1 MNIVEQLKHSG
12 MIAQVSSEDDLLR
25 HLEGGSRSVYCG
37 FDPTADSLHIGNLV
51 PLLALKKFQMAGHKP
66 ILLMGGATGIIGDP
80 SGRDSEREL
89 LSREAVEKQMKS
101 IRLQAS
107 EFLDFDCGQNSALLV
122 NNLDWIS
129 EINVIDYL
137 RDIGKYFSVNSMMQ
151 KESVRRRIA
160 NDSQGISY
168 TEFSYMILQSYDYL
182 VLNRKHECTIQIGG
196 SDQWGNIT
204 AGIDLIRRAEGRS
217 AFAIT
222 YPLITRADGTKLG
235 KSTGGSIWLDKK
247 KTPPFEFYQYW
258 LNVSDQEALQY
269 LALFTLLGTDELLK
283 LSVEHQKNLGN
294 RTAQKRLAAEVTSL
308 VHGKDQLRQAERITA
323 ALFESKIEALQ
334 EEDFEQLSLDGLQ
347 KSFLEEDRTLLSA
360 LVSSGLAQTPR
371 GDVTIGQ
378 ARKLIQGNSI
388 SVNGKKIANTEER
401 LEKANAFYG
410 KYFLVQKG
418 KKTHHL
424 FANQ

>member
-25 HLEGGSRSVYCG
+25 HLENGSRSVYCG

-51 PLLALKKFQMAGHKP
+51 PLLALRKFQMAGHKP

-89 LSREAVEKQMKS
+89 QSPEAVEKQMKS

-107 EFLDFDCGQNSALLV
+107 EFLDFDCGKNSALLV

-151 KESVRRRIA
+151 KESVRRRIS
-160 NDSQGISY
+160 NESQGISY
-168 TEFSYMILQSYDYL
+168 TEFSYMVLQSYDYL
-182 VLNRKHECTIQIGG
+182 VLNRKHDCTIQIGG

-204 AGIDLIRRAEGRS
+204 AGIDLIRKAEGRS

-258 LNVSDQEALQY
+258 LNVSDQEASQY
-269 LALFTLLGTDELLK
+269 LALFTLLEKDELVSLAG
-283 LSVEHQKNLGN
+283 EHQKNPGN
-294 RTAQKRLAAEVTSL
+294 RIAQKMLAAEVTAL
-308 VHGKDQLRQAERITA
+308 VHGRDELLQAERITS
-323 ALFESKIEALQ
+323 ALFESKIEALR
-334 EEDFEQLSLDGLQ
+334 EEDFEQLSLDGVQ
-347 KSFLEEDRTLLSA
+347 KSFLGEDLTLLSA
-360 LVSSGLAQTPR
+360 LVSSGLAKTPK
-371 GDVTIGQ
+371 GEVTIGQ
-378 ARKLIQGNSI
+378 ARKLIQGKSI
-388 SVNGKKIANTEER
+388 SVNGKKIIDIEAKLNM
-401 LEKANAFYG
+401 ANALYG
-410 KYFLVQKG
+410 KYFLIQKG

-424 FANQ
+424 FIG

>member
-25 HLEGGSRSVYCG
+25 HLENGSRSVYCG

-51 PLLALKKFQMAGHKP
+51 PLLALRKFQMAGHKP

-89 LSREAVEKQMKS
+89 QSPEAVEKQMKS

-107 EFLDFDCGQNSALLV
+107 EFLDFDCGKNSALLV

-151 KESVRRRIA
+151 KESVRRRIS
-160 NDSQGISY
+160 NESQGISY
-168 TEFSYMILQSYDYL
+168 TEFSYMVLQSYDYL
-182 VLNRKHECTIQIGG
+182 VLNRKHDCTIQIGG

-204 AGIDLIRRAEGRS
+204 AGIDLIRKAEGRS

-258 LNVSDQEALQY
+258 LNVSDQEASQY
-269 LALFTLLGTDELLK
+269 LALFTLLEKDEILK
-283 LSVEHQKNLGN
+283 LASEHQKNPGN
-294 RTAQKRLAAEVTSL
+294 RIAQKMLAAEVTNL
-308 VHGKDQLRQAERITA
+308 VHGRDELLQAERITS
-323 ALFESKIEALQ
+323 ALFESKIEALR
-334 EEDFEQLSLDGLQ
+334 EEDFEQLSLDGVQ
-347 KSFLEEDRTLLSA
+347 KSFLGEDLTLLSA
-360 LVSSGLAQTPR
+360 LVSSGLAKTPK
-371 GDVTIGQ
+371 GEVTIGQ
-378 ARKLIQGNSI
+378 ARKLIQGKSI
-388 SVNGKKIANTEER
+388 SVNGKKIIDIEAKLNM
-401 LEKANAFYG
+401 ANALYG
-410 KYFLVQKG
+410 KYFLIQKG

-424 FANQ
+424 FIG

>member
-25 HLEGGSRSVYCG
+25 HLEGRSRSVYCG

-258 LNVSDQEALQY
+258 LNVSDQEASQY
-269 LALFTLLGTDELLK
+269 LALFTLLEKEELLK
-283 LSVEHQKNLGN
+283 LSVEHQKNPGN
-294 RTAQKRLAAEVTSL
+294 RIAQKILAAEVTSL
-308 VHGKDQLRQAERITA
+308 VHGIDHLRQAERITA
-323 ALFESKIEALQ
+323 ALFESKIEALE

-347 KSFLEEDRTLLSA
+347 KSVLGEDRALLSA

-371 GDVTIGQ
+371 GEVTIGQ
-378 ARKLIQGNSI
+378 ARKLIQGKSI
-388 SVNGKKIANTEER
+388 SVNGKKIASIEER
-401 LEKANAFYG
+401 LDAANALYG

-424 FANQ
+424 FIG

>member
-12 MIAQVSSEDDLLR
+12 MIAQVSSEDELLR

-51 PLLALKKFQMAGHKP
+51 PLLALKKFQIAGHKP

-89 LSREAVEKQMKS
+89 QSREAVEKQMKS

-129 EINVIDYL
+129 GINVIDYL
-137 RDIGKYFSVNSMMQ
+137 RDIGKHFSVNAMMQ
-151 KESVRRRIA
+151 KESVRRRIV
-160 NDSQGISY
+160 NESQGISY
-168 TEFSYMILQSYDYL
+168 TEFSYMILQSYDFL

-204 AGIDLIRRAEGRS
+204 AGIDLIRKAQGRS

-258 LNVSDQEALQY
+258 LNVSDEEALQY
-269 LALFTLLGTDELLK
+269 LALFTLLKKDEILK
-283 LSVEHQKNLGN
+283 LSTEHQKNLGN
-294 RTAQKRLAAEVTSL
+294 RIAQKMLAAEVTTL
-308 VHGKDQLRQAERITA
+308 VHGRDELRQAERITS
-323 ALFESKIEALQ
+323 ALFESRIEALQ
-334 EEDFEQLSLDGLQ
+334 EKDFEQLSLDGLQ
-347 KSFLEEDRTLLSA
+347 KSFLEEDRSLISA
-360 LVSSGLAQTPR
+360 LVSAGLAQTPR
-371 GDVTIGQ
+371 GEVTIGQ
-378 ARKLIQGNSI
+378 ARKLIQGKSI
-388 SVNGKKIANTEER
+388 SVNGKKITDIEER
-401 LEKANAFYG
+401 LEKANALYG

-418 KKTHHL
+418 KKTHCL
-424 FANQ
+424 FIG

>member
-12 MIAQVSSEDDLLR
+12 MVAQISSEDDLIR
-25 HLEGGSRSVYCG
+25 HLESDSRSIYCG

-51 PLLALKKFQMAGHKP
+51 PLLALKRFQMAGHKP

-89 LSREAVEKQMKS
+89 QSPEAVEKQMNS

-129 EINVIDYL
+129 DINVIDYL
-137 RDIGKYFSVNSMMQ
+137 RDIGKHFSVNSMMQ
-151 KESVRRRIA
+151 KESVRRRIV
-160 NDSQGISY
+160 NESQGISY

-182 VLNRKHECTIQIGG
+182 VLNRKYQCTIQIGG

-204 AGIDLIRRAEGRS
+204 SGIDLIRRSEGRS

-235 KSTGGSIWLDKK
+235 KSTGGSIWLDRK
-247 KTPPFEFYQYW
+247 KTPPFSFYQYW
-258 LNVSDQEALQY
+258 LNVSDNEALTY
-269 LALFTLLGTDELLK
+269 LALFTLLEKEEILTLSDEH
-283 LSVEHQKNLGN
+283 EKNPGN
-294 RTAQKRLAAEVTSL
+294 RIAQKVLAAEVTNL
-308 VHGKDQLRQAERITA
+308 VHGKEELRQAKRITS
-323 ALFESKIEALQ
+323 ALFESKISALQ
-334 EEDFEQLSLDGLQ
+334 QQDFEQLSVDGMQ
-347 KSFLEEDRTLLSA
+347 KSFLGEDRTLLNA
-360 LVSSGLAQTPR
+360 LVISGLAQTPK
-371 GDVTIGQ
+371 GEITAGQ
-378 ARKLIQGNSI
+378 ARKLIEGKSI
-388 SVNGKKIANTEER
+388 SVNGKKITDSEAT
-401 LEKANAFYG
+401 LEPTDALYG

-424 FANQ
+424 LIG

>member
-25 HLEGGSRSVYCG
+25 HLENGSRSVYCG

-51 PLLALKKFQMAGHKP
+51 PLLALRKFQMAGHKP

-89 LSREAVEKQMKS
+89 QSPEAVEKQMKS

-107 EFLDFDCGQNSALLV
+107 EFLDFDCGKNSALLV

-151 KESVRRRIA
+151 KESVRRRIS
-160 NDSQGISY
+160 NESQGISY
-168 TEFSYMILQSYDYL
+168 TEFSYMVLQSYDYL
-182 VLNRKHECTIQIGG
+182 VLNRKHDCTIQIGG

-204 AGIDLIRRAEGRS
+204 AGIDLIRKAEGRS

-258 LNVSDQEALQY
+258 LNVSDQEASQY
-269 LALFTLLGTDELLK
+269 LALFTLLEKDEILK
-283 LSVEHQKNLGN
+283 LASEHQKNPGN
-294 RTAQKRLAAEVTSL
+294 RIAQKMLAAEVTAL
-308 VHGKDQLRQAERITA
+308 VHGRDELLQAERITS
-323 ALFESKIEALQ
+323 ALFESKIEALR

-347 KSFLEEDRTLLSA
+347 KSFLGEDLTLLSA
-360 LVSSGLAQTPR
+360 LVSSGLAKTPK
-371 GDVTIGQ
+371 GEVTIGQ
-378 ARKLIQGNSI
+378 ARKLIQGKSI
-388 SVNGKKIANTEER
+388 SVNGKKIIDIEAKLNM
-401 LEKANAFYG
+401 ANALYG
-410 KYFLVQKG
+410 KYFLIQKG

-424 FANQ
+424 FIG

>member
-89 LSREAVEKQMKS
+89 LSREAVDKQMKS

-151 KESVRRRIA
+151 KESVRRRIV
-160 NDSQGISY
+160 NESQGISY

-424 FANQ
+424 FIG

>member
-151 KESVRRRIA
+151 KESVRRRIV
-160 NDSQGISY
+160 NESQGISY

-269 LALFTLLGTDELLK
+269 LALFTLLEKDELLK

-294 RTAQKRLAAEVTSL
+294 RTAQKILAAEVTSL

-347 KSFLEEDRTLLSA
+347 KSFLGEDRSLISA
-360 LVSSGLAQTPR
+360 LVSAGLAQTPK
-371 GDVTIGQ
+371 GEVTIGQ

-388 SVNGKKIANTEER
+388 SVNGKKITDTEER
-401 LEKANAFYG
+401 LEKANALYG

-424 FANQ
+424 FIG

>member
-1 MNIVEQLKHSG
+1 MNLVEQLKYSG
-12 MIAQVSSEDDLLR
+12 MIAQISSEDDLLQ
-25 HLEGGSRSVYCG
+25 HLESGSRSVYCG

-89 LSREAVEKQMKS
+89 QTLEAVEKQMNS
-101 IRLQAS
+101 IRLQAK
-107 EFLDFDCGQNSALLV
+107 EFLDFDCGQNSAILV

-137 RDIGKYFSVNSMMQ
+137 RDIGKHFSVNSMMQ
-151 KESVRRRIA
+151 KESVRRRIV
-160 NDSQGISY
+160 NESQGISY

-182 VLNRKHECTIQIGG
+182 VLNRKYQCTVQIGG

-204 AGIDLIRRAEGRS
+204 SGIDLIRRSEGRS

-247 KTPPFEFYQYW
+247 KTSPFGFYQYW
-258 LNVSDQEALQY
+258 LNVSDDEALRY
-269 LALFTLLGTDELLK
+269 LALFTLLEKEEMLK
-283 LSVEHQKNLGN
+283 LSDEHKKNPGN
-294 RTAQKRLAAEVTSL
+294 RSAQKALAAEVTKL
-308 VHGKDQLRQAERITA
+308 VHGRGELLQAERITS
-323 ALFESKIEALQ
+323 ALFESKIAALRK
-334 EEDFEQLSLDGLQ
+334 EDFEQLSLDGMQ
-347 KSFLEEDRTLLSA
+347 KTLLGEDRTLLNA
-360 LVSSGLAQTPR
+360 LVISGLAQTPK
-371 GDVTIGQ
+371 GEVTIGQ
-378 ARKLIQGNSI
+378 ARKLIQGKSI
-388 SVNGKKIANTEER
+388 TINGEKITDTKAT
-401 LEKANAFYG
+401 LEKTDGLYG
-410 KYFLVQKG
+410 KYFLIQKG

-424 FANQ
+424 LIG

>member
-12 MIAQVSSEDDLLR
+12 MIAQVSSEDELLR

-89 LSREAVEKQMKS
+89 LSREAVDKQMKS

-151 KESVRRRIA
+151 KESVRRRIV
-160 NDSQGISY
+160 NESQGISY

-269 LALFTLLGTDELLK
+269 LALFTLLEKDELLK

-294 RTAQKRLAAEVTSL
+294 RTAQKILAAEVTSL

-347 KSFLEEDRTLLSA
+347 QSFLEEDRTLLSA

-371 GDVTIGQ
+371 GEVTIGQ

-388 SVNGKKIANTEER
+388 SVNGKKIANIEER

-424 FANQ
+424 FIG

>member
-12 MIAQVSSEDDLLR
+12 MIAQVSSEDELLR

-89 LSREAVEKQMKS
+89 LSREAVDKQMKS

-129 EINVIDYL
+129 EINVIDFL

-151 KESVRRRIA
+151 KESVRRRIV
-160 NDSQGISY
+160 NESQGISY

-378 ARKLIQGNSI
+378 ARKLVQGNSI
-388 SVNGKKIANTEER
+388 SVNGKKIAHTEER

-424 FANQ
+424 FIG

>member
-151 KESVRRRIA
+151 KESVRRRIV
-160 NDSQGISY
+160 NESQGISY

-269 LALFTLLGTDELLK
+269 LALFTLLEKDELLK

-294 RTAQKRLAAEVTSL
+294 RTAQKVSGRGYKFSAWKRS
-308 VHGKDQLRQAERITA
+308 TA
-323 ALFESKIEALQ
+323 TGRENNGCVI
-334 EEDFEQLSLDGLQ
+334 
-347 KSFLEEDRTLLSA
+347 
-360 LVSSGLAQTPR
+360 
-371 GDVTIGQ
+371 
-378 ARKLIQGNSI
+378 RK
-388 SVNGKKIANTEER
+388 
-401 LEKANAFYG
+401 
-410 KYFLVQKG
+410 
-418 KKTHHL
+418 
-424 FANQ
+424 

>member
-12 MIAQVSSEDDLLR
+12 MIAQISSEDDLLR
-25 HLEGGSRSVYCG
+25 HLDGGSRAVYCG

-80 SGRDSEREL
+80 SGRDSERTL
-89 LSREAVEKQMKS
+89 QTPDVVKKQMDS

-107 EFLDFDCGQNSALLV
+107 GFLDFECGPNSAILV

-129 EINVIDYL
+129 EISVIDYL
-137 RDIGKYFSVNSMMQ
+137 RDIGKHFSVNSMMQ

-160 NDSQGISY
+160 NESQGISY

-182 VLNRKHECTIQIGG
+182 ILNKRHECTIQIGG

-204 AGIDLIRRAEGRS
+204 SGIDLIRRVEARS
-217 AFAIT
+217 AYAIT

-247 KTPPFEFYQYW
+247 KTPPFSFYQYW
-258 LNVSDQEALQY
+258 LNVSDDEALRY
-269 LALFTLLGTDELLK
+269 LALFTFLGKEEILM
-283 LSVEHQKNLGN
+283 LSDQHRENPGN
-294 RTAQKRLAAEVTSL
+294 RLAQKVLASEVTKL
-308 VHGKDQLRQAERITA
+308 VHGREELQQAERITS
-323 ALFESKIEALQ
+323 ALFENKIAAMLK
-334 EEDFEQLSLDGLQ
+334 EDFEQLTLDGLQ
-347 KSFLEEDRTLLSA
+347 TSSLGEDRTLLNA
-360 LVSSGLAQTPR
+360 LVISGLAKTPK
-371 GDVTIGQ
+371 GEVTVGQ
-378 ARKLIQGNSI
+378 ARKLIQGKSI
-388 SVNGKKIANTEER
+388 SVNGEKIIDIEAR
-401 LEKANAFYG
+401 LDRSKALYG

-418 KKTHHL
+418 KKTYYL
-424 FANQ
+424 LIG

>member
-12 MIAQVSSEDDLLR
+12 MIAQVSSEDELLR

-89 LSREAVEKQMKS
+89 LSREVVEKQMKS

-151 KESVRRRIA
+151 KESVRRRIV
-160 NDSQGISY
+160 NESQGISY

-294 RTAQKRLAAEVTSL
+294 RTAQKILAAEVTSL

-424 FANQ
+424 FIG

>member
-1 MNIVEQLKHSG
+1 MNIVEQLKYSG
-12 MIAQVSSEDDLLR
+12 MIAQISSEDDLLQ
-25 HLEGGSRSVYCG
+25 HLESGSRSVYCG

-89 LSREAVEKQMKS
+89 QTLEAVEKQMNS
-101 IRLQAS
+101 IRLQAK

-137 RDIGKYFSVNSMMQ
+137 RDIGKHFSVNSMMQ
-151 KESVRRRIA
+151 KESVRRRIV
-160 NDSQGISY
+160 NESQGVSY

-182 VLNRKHECTIQIGG
+182 VLNRKYQCTVQIGG

-204 AGIDLIRRAEGRS
+204 SGIDLIRRSEGRS

-247 KTPPFEFYQYW
+247 KTPPFSFYQYW
-258 LNVSDQEALQY
+258 LNVSDDEALRY
-269 LALFTLLGTDELLK
+269 LALFTLLEKEEVLR
-283 LSVEHQKNLGN
+283 LSGEHKKNPGN
-294 RTAQKRLAAEVTSL
+294 RLAQKVLAAEVTKL
-308 VHGKDQLRQAERITA
+308 VHGRVELLQAERITS
-323 ALFESKIEALQ
+323 ALFESKIGGLTQ
-334 EEDFEQLSLDGLQ
+334 EDFEQLSLDGMQ
-347 KSFLEEDRTLLSA
+347 KTLLGEDRTLINA
-360 LVSSGLAQTPR
+360 LVISGLAQTPK
-371 GDVTIGQ
+371 GEVTIGQ
-378 ARKLIQGNSI
+378 ARKLIQGKSI
-388 SVNGKKIANTEER
+388 TING
-401 LEKANAFYG
+401 EKSLTL
-410 KYFLVQKG
+410 KQ
-418 KKTHHL
+418 H
-424 FANQ
+424 

>member
-12 MIAQVSSEDDLLR
+12 MVAQISSEDDLIR
-25 HLEGGSRSVYCG
+25 HLESDSRSIYCG

-51 PLLALKKFQMAGHKP
+51 PLLALKRFQMAGHKP

-89 LSREAVEKQMKS
+89 QSPEAVEKQMNS

-129 EINVIDYL
+129 DINVIDYL
-137 RDIGKYFSVNSMMQ
+137 RDIGKHFSVNSMMQ
-151 KESVRRRIA
+151 KESVRRRIV
-160 NDSQGISY
+160 NESQGISY

-182 VLNRKHECTIQIGG
+182 VLNRKYQCTIQIGG

-204 AGIDLIRRAEGRS
+204 SGIDLIRRSEGRS

-235 KSTGGSIWLDKK
+235 KSTGGSIWLDRK
-247 KTPPFEFYQYW
+247 KTPPFSFYQYW
-258 LNVSDQEALQY
+258 LNVSDNEALRY
-269 LALFTLLGTDELLK
+269 LALFTLLEKEEILTLSDEH
-283 LSVEHQKNLGN
+283 EKNPGN
-294 RTAQKRLAAEVTSL
+294 RIAQKVLAAEVTNL
-308 VHGKDQLRQAERITA
+308 VHGKEELRQAKRITS
-323 ALFESKIEALQ
+323 ALFESKISALQ
-334 EEDFEQLSLDGLQ
+334 QQDFEQLSVDGMQ
-347 KSFLEEDRTLLSA
+347 KSFLGEDRTLLNA
-360 LVSSGLAQTPR
+360 LVISGLAQTPK
-371 GDVTIGQ
+371 GEITAGQ
-378 ARKLIQGNSI
+378 ARKLIEGKSI
-388 SVNGKKIANTEER
+388 SVNGKKITDSEAT
-401 LEKANAFYG
+401 LEPTDALYG

-424 FANQ
+424 LIG

>member
-424 FANQ
+424 FIG

>member
-25 HLEGGSRSVYCG
+25 HLEGESRSVYCG

-107 EFLDFDCGQNSALLV
+107 EFLDFDCGQNSAVLV

-269 LALFTLLGTDELLK
+269 LALFTLLEKDELLK
-283 LSVEHQKNLGN
+283 LSVEHQENLGN
-294 RTAQKRLAAEVTSL
+294 RIAQKILAAEVTSL

-347 KSFLEEDRTLLSA
+347 KSFLEEDRSLLSA

-424 FANQ
+424 FIG

>member
-25 HLEGGSRSVYCG
+25 HLEGRSRSVYCG

-269 LALFTLLGTDELLK
+269 LALFTLLEKDELLK
-283 LSVEHQKNLGN
+283 LSVEHQENLGN
-294 RTAQKRLAAEVTSL
+294 RIAQKILAAEVTSL

-424 FANQ
+424 FIG

>member
-25 HLEGGSRSVYCG
+25 HLEDGSRSVYCG

-151 KESVRRRIA
+151 KESVRRRIV
-160 NDSQGISY
+160 NESQGISY

-182 VLNRKHECTIQIGG
+182 VLNRRHECTIQIGG

-294 RTAQKRLAAEVTSL
+294 RAAQKRLAAEVTSL

-347 KSFLEEDRTLLSA
+347 KSFLEEDRSLLSA

-424 FANQ
+424 FIG

>member
-12 MIAQVSSEDDLLR
+12 MVAQISSEDDLIR
-25 HLEGGSRSVYCG
+25 HLESDSRSIYCG

-51 PLLALKKFQMAGHKP
+51 PLLALKRFQMAGHKP

-89 LSREAVEKQMKS
+89 QSPEAVEKQMNS

-129 EINVIDYL
+129 DINVIDYL
-137 RDIGKYFSVNSMMQ
+137 RDIGKHFSVNSMMQ
-151 KESVRRRIA
+151 KESVRRRIV
-160 NDSQGISY
+160 NESQGISY

-182 VLNRKHECTIQIGG
+182 VLNRKYQCTIQIGG

-204 AGIDLIRRAEGRS
+204 SGIDLIRRSEGRS

-247 KTPPFEFYQYW
+247 KTPPFGFYQYW
-258 LNVSDQEALQY
+258 LNVSDNEALRY
-269 LALFTLLGTDELLK
+269 LALFTLLEKEEILTLSDEH
-283 LSVEHQKNLGN
+283 EKNPGN
-294 RTAQKRLAAEVTSL
+294 RIAQKVLAAEVTNL
-308 VHGKDQLRQAERITA
+308 VHGKEELRQAKRITS
-323 ALFESKIEALQ
+323 ALFESKISALQ
-334 EEDFEQLSLDGLQ
+334 QQDFEQLSVDGMQ
-347 KSFLEEDRTLLSA
+347 KSFLGEDRTLLNA
-360 LVSSGLAQTPR
+360 LVISGLAQTPK
-371 GDVTIGQ
+371 GEITAGQ
-378 ARKLIQGNSI
+378 ARKLIEGKSI
-388 SVNGKKIANTEER
+388 SVNGKKITDSEAT
-401 LEKANAFYG
+401 LEPTDALYG

-424 FANQ
+424 LIG